1 MSKIHCA
8 ILILS
13 LILGIRAAHS
23 LTLIHTHPSNPTAF
37 TQGFEYMGN
46 DQAILATGLYGQSS
60 IGVLNIKTGEY
71 TIKDTL
77 SRAFFGEGITQTP
90 YGIWQLTWR
99 ENVAFLRDADDFA
112 IIDTAYYGGE
122 GWGLAYRA
130 DQDIIYMSNG
140 SSIITVRDAKTFK
153 IKSHINVRHQG
164 ANIDQLNELEFAD
177 SFIYANIWQS
187 NLIAKID
194 PDTGKVVKFY
204 DFSDILANAN
214 ISDHNRQN
222 MDALNGIAH
231 IKDNRFYVTGKF
243 YPMIFEVTLD

>member
-1 MSKIHCA
+1 MPKIYFT

-13 LILGIRAAHS
+13 LIFSIRAAHS
-23 LTLIHTHPSNPTAF
+23 LTLVQTHPSDPAAF
-37 TQGFEYMGN
+37 TQGFEYMG
-46 DQAILATGLYGQSS
+46 DDRAVLATGLYGRSS
-60 IGVLNIKTGEY
+60 IGILNVKTGEY

-77 SRAFFGEGITQTP
+77 PRAFFGEGITQTP

-112 IIDTAYYGGE
+112 IVDTAYYGGE

-140 SSIITVRDAKTFK
+140 SSTITVRDAKTFK
-153 IKSHINVRHQG
+153 IKSRINVHHQG
-164 ANIDQLNELEFAD
+164 ANIEQLNELEFANG
-177 SFIYANIWQS
+177 FIYANIWQS

-194 PDTGKVVKFY
+194 PNTGKVVKFY
-204 DFSDILANAN
+204 DVSNLLANAD
-214 ISDHNRQN
+214 ISDHDRQN
-222 MDALNGIAH
+222 MDVLNGIAR
-231 IKDNRFYVTGKF
+231 IEGNRFYVTGKF